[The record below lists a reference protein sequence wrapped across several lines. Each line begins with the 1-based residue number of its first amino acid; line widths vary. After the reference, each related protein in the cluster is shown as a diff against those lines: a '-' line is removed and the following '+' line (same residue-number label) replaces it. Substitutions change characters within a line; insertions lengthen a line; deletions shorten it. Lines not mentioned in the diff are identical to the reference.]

1 MRIGDGSMAGDS
13 ISITLTDEATIEFV
27 RAKVRSGEYA
37 SEEDVVHESL
47 EVMKQENEERE
58 RWERDVLLPAYE
70 RYKAD
75 PSTGVPIEEV
85 QQRIEAR
92 RRERLKA
99 G

>member
-1 MRIGDGSMAGDS
+1 MAQS
-13 ISITLTDEATIEFV
+13 PIHITLSDEAAIEFV
-27 RAKVRSGEYA
+27 RSKVSSGEYA
-37 SEEDVVHESL
+37 SEEEMVREGL
-47 EVMKQENEERE
+47 EVLKQESAQRE
-58 RWERDVLLPAYE
+58 RWEREVLLPAYE

-85 QQRIEAR
+85 KRRFEAR

>member
-1 MRIGDGSMAGDS
+1 MRIGDGAMTDDS
-13 ISITLTDEATIEFV
+13 ISITLTDEATVEFV

-37 SEEDVVHESL
+37 SEADVVREGL
-47 EVMKQENEERE
+47 DVLKQENEERE
-58 RWERDVLLPAYE
+58 RWEREVLLPAYE
-70 RYKAD
+70 RYKSD

-85 QQRIEAR
+85 QRRIETR